1 MGNAIFGSTRH
12 AKEYIVDIQSLVLNE
27 SFVLFPV
34 FLPGWISPIKPPERA
49 NGGVPRSLYD
59 DKPTGLQCVVDP
71 WSEMQSRNQTMEAF
85 DSVALFINNELTQV
99 DSATVQPG
107 DEQKR
112 IALNVPHGHLNHGV
126 NRLYYKVTR
135 LGGNVETSRDLLVLY
150 HLRAPANLDLMIPP
164 DVVANGVSAEQ
175 AAQGVEFGFTFT
187 PLEPFSLVRFRIGNE
202 LYTREVTSP
211 PTPVTV
217 TLFTADFQ
225 KIGDGKIELDFV
237 VTDQLGNSS
246 TSTVKTLDVHLSRP
260 LELPAPTVRGQTGNN
275 FSPTQPEIRVLVP
288 QGSLLPDDKL
298 TVQWTGA
305 TAVPAG
311 SYTSTQRLVSAGL
324 EIAVP
329 RSVLAYSLG
338 KPVTVTYTIER
349 NGVSTTSLPL
359 TLNIQTLPAS
369 ALITP
374 KIIDADANNVLDV
387 IALGTKNPTIHGLL
401 WTLID
406 VGQHVWMSLEG
417 KKADGSPHNLTVWSG
432 GASYA
437 NATWVSQGFWPRTFA
452 NSYVKELGN
461 DSTLTIKFKAS
472 LDKSNNAATATV
484 FPDRTYTIRAVALV
498 APTITQALDSK
509 GVAIPQGGT
518 TVDTIVKLSGAGA
531 KGQKVQIKDGATVKG
546 EATVNLTT
554 GLWELTV
561 TGLTVAAHSFTAT
574 ALYGSGQV
582 SAARTLT
589 VIASTAPTITQALDS
604 KGVVIPQ
611 GGTTVDTIVKLSGAG
626 AKGQKVQIK
635 DGATVKGEA
644 TVNLT
649 TGLWELTVTGLT
661 VAAHSFTATALYGSG
676 QVSAARTLTVIASTA
691 PTITQALDSKGV
703 AIPQG
708 GTTVDTTVK
717 LSGAGAKG
725 QKVQIKDGAT
735 VKGEA
740 TVNLTTGLWELI
752 ITGLSVAAHSFT
764 ATALYGSGQVS
775 AARTLNVIVKELAI
789 DTTPL
794 RLSAFKINW
803 WNTSPVPGNFATR
816 LPSGGT
822 PPYRYWSRN
831 INVATVDS
839 RGEVTGVKNGSAFI
853 DVHDSAGKFVTY
865 QVVVSN
871 VWDLVASFHVPTD
884 LATNIGNRRGHRPFT
899 QSDLDHLKR
908 FNSPI
913 RLSAGELWC
922 CVPPSGGYSSVFN
935 TVSQSFS
942 QAHETAKY
950 GSITLYAVV

>member
-150 HLRAPANLDLMIPP
+150 HLRAPVNLDLMIPP

-311 SYTSTQRLVSAGL
+311 SYTSPQRLVSAGL

-509 GVAIPQGGT
+509 GV
-518 TVDTIVKLSGAGA
+518 V
-531 KGQKVQIKDGATVKG
+531 
-546 EATVNLTT
+546 
-554 GLWELTV
+554 
-561 TGLTVAAHSFTAT
+561 
-574 ALYGSGQV
+574 
-582 SAARTLT
+582 
-589 VIASTAPTITQALDS
+589 
-604 KGVVIPQ
+604 
-611 GGTTVDTIVKLSGAG
+611 
-626 AKGQKVQIK
+626 
-635 DGATVKGEA
+635 
-644 TVNLT
+644 
-649 TGLWELTVTGLT
+649 
-661 VAAHSFTATALYGSG
+661 
-676 QVSAARTLTVIASTA
+676 
-691 PTITQALDSKGV
+691 
-703 AIPQG
+703 IPQG

-735 VKGEA
+735 IKGEA
-740 TVNLTTGLWELI
+740 TVNLTTGLWELTV
-752 ITGLSVAAHSFT
+752 TGLTVAAHSFT

>member
-1 MGNAIFGSTRH
+1 
-12 AKEYIVDIQSLVLNE
+12 
-27 SFVLFPV
+27 
-34 FLPGWISPIKPPERA
+34 
-49 NGGVPRSLYD
+49 
-59 DKPTGLQCVVDP
+59 
-71 WSEMQSRNQTMEAF
+71 
-85 DSVALFINNELTQV
+85 
-99 DSATVQPG
+99 
-107 DEQKR
+107 
-112 IALNVPHGHLNHGV
+112 
-126 NRLYYKVTR
+126 
-135 LGGNVETSRDLLVLY
+135 
-150 HLRAPANLDLMIPP
+150 
-164 DVVANGVSAEQ
+164 
-175 AAQGVEFGFTFT
+175 
-187 PLEPFSLVRFRIGNE
+187 
-202 LYTREVTSP
+202 
-211 PTPVTV
+211 
-217 TLFTADFQ
+217 
-225 KIGDGKIELDFV
+225 
-237 VTDQLGNSS
+237 
-246 TSTVKTLDVHLSRP
+246 
-260 LELPAPTVRGQTGNN
+260 
-275 FSPTQPEIRVLVP
+275 
-288 QGSLLPDDKL
+288 
-298 TVQWTGA
+298 
-305 TAVPAG
+305 
-311 SYTSTQRLVSAGL
+311 
-324 EIAVP
+324 
-329 RSVLAYSLG
+329 
-338 KPVTVTYTIER
+338 
-349 NGVSTTSLPL
+349 
-359 TLNIQTLPAS
+359 
-369 ALITP
+369 
-374 KIIDADANNVLDV
+374 
-387 IALGTKNPTIHGLL
+387 
-401 WTLID
+401 
-406 VGQHVWMSLEG
+406 
-417 KKADGSPHNLTVWSG
+417 
-432 GASYA
+432 
-437 NATWVSQGFWPRTFA
+437 
-452 NSYVKELGN
+452 
-461 DSTLTIKFKAS
+461 
-472 LDKSNNAATATV
+472 
-484 FPDRTYTIRAVALV
+484 
-498 APTITQALDSK
+498 
-509 GVAIPQGGT
+509 
-518 TVDTIVKLSGAGA
+518 
-531 KGQKVQIKDGATVKG
+531 
-546 EATVNLTT
+546 
-554 GLWELTV
+554 
-561 TGLTVAAHSFTAT
+561 VAAHSFTAT

-611 GGTTVDTIVKLSGAG
+611 GGTTVDTTVKLSGAG

-661 VAAHSFTATALYGSG
+661 
-676 QVSAARTLTVIASTA
+676 
-691 PTITQALDSKGV
+691 
-703 AIPQG
+703 
-708 GTTVDTTVK
+708 
-717 LSGAGAKG
+717 
-725 QKVQIKDGAT
+725 
-735 VKGEA
+735 
-740 TVNLTTGLWELI
+740 
-752 ITGLSVAAHSFT
+752 VAAHSFT

>member
-604 KGVVIPQ
+604 KGV
-611 GGTTVDTIVKLSGAG
+611 
-626 AKGQKVQIK
+626 
-635 DGATVKGEA
+635 
-644 TVNLT
+644 
-649 TGLWELTVTGLT
+649 
-661 VAAHSFTATALYGSG
+661 
-676 QVSAARTLTVIASTA
+676 
-691 PTITQALDSKGV
+691 

>member
-1 MGNAIFGSTRH
+1 MGNAIFGSARH

-34 FLPGWISPIKPPERA
+34 FVPGWVSPIKPPERA
-49 NGGVPRSLYD
+49 NGGIPRLLYD

-71 WSEMQSRNQTMEAF
+71 WSELKSRNQIMEAF
-85 DSVALFINNELTQV
+85 DSVALFVNNELTPV
-99 DSATVQPG
+99 DGATVQPG

-135 LGGNVETSRDLLVLY
+135 LGDNVETSRDLLVLY
-150 HLRAPANLDLMIPP
+150 HLRAPGNLDLMIPP
-164 DVVANGVSAEQ
+164 DVVANGVSAER

-288 QGSLLPDDKL
+288 QGILQPGYLLSVNWKSAHPD
-298 TVQWTGA
+298 A
-305 TAVPAG
+305 AG
-311 SYTSTQRLVSAGL
+311 SYTSPQRLVSAGL

-338 KPVTVTYTIER
+338 KTVVVTYTIEI
-349 NGVSTTSLPL
+349 NGVSSASLPL

-387 IALGTKNPTIHGLL
+387 IALGTKTPTIHGLL

-406 VGQHVWMSLEG
+406 AGQQVWMILEG
-417 KKADGSPHNLTVWSG
+417 KKADGSPHNLTVWNG
-432 GASYA
+432 GASNV
-437 NATWVSQGFWPRTFA
+437 NAAWVNQGFWPRTFA

-472 LDKSNNAATATV
+472 LDKSNNATTATV

-498 APTITQALDSK
+498 APTITEALDSK
-509 GVAIPQGGT
+509 GV
-518 TVDTIVKLSGAGA
+518 L
-531 KGQKVQIKDGATVKG
+531 
-546 EATVNLTT
+546 
-554 GLWELTV
+554 
-561 TGLTVAAHSFTAT
+561 
-574 ALYGSGQV
+574 
-582 SAARTLT
+582 
-589 VIASTAPTITQALDS
+589 
-604 KGVVIPQ
+604 
-611 GGTTVDTIVKLSGAG
+611 
-626 AKGQKVQIK
+626 
-635 DGATVKGEA
+635 
-644 TVNLT
+644 
-649 TGLWELTVTGLT
+649 
-661 VAAHSFTATALYGSG
+661 
-676 QVSAARTLTVIASTA
+676 
-691 PTITQALDSKGV
+691 
-703 AIPQG
+703 IPQG

-717 LSGAGAKG
+717 LSGTGAKG
-725 QKVQIKDGAT
+725 QKVQIKDGTT

-740 TVNLTTGLWELI
+740 TVDLTTGLWELI

-775 AARTLNVIVKELAI
+775 AARTLTVTADLWKDSVTDFTNGTAGSWAIGSAGRYGRVTGGLFQNDTAIGQTGFAGVVFNQTFLFTAGRTYSFSINV
-789 DTTPL
+789 
-794 RLSAFKINW
+794 RN
-803 WNTSPVPGNFATR
+803 NGPVAHL
-816 LPSGGT
+816 LPSFSVTLSSGQGIL
-822 PPYRYWSRN
+822 PA
-831 INVATVDS
+831 ATVPKTGEWIS
-839 RGEVTGVKNGSAFI
+839 R
-853 DVHDSAGKFVTY
+853 
-865 QVVVSN
+865 
-871 VWDLVASFHVPTD
+871 VASF
-884 LATNIGNRRGHRPFT
+884 
-899 QSDLDHLKR
+899 S
-908 FNSPI
+908 
-913 RLSAGELWC
+913 
-922 CVPPSGGYSSVFN
+922 
-935 TVSQSFS
+935 VSQTGNQTISIVS
-942 QAHETAKY
+942 HQDR
-950 GSITLYAVV
+950 GSGSGTDGGNDYQIDNIIVRRLV

>member
-1 MGNAIFGSTRH
+1 M
-12 AKEYIVDIQSLVLNE
+12 DIQSLVLSE

-554 GLWELTV
+554 GLWEL
-561 TGLTVAAHSFTAT
+561 
-574 ALYGSGQV
+574 
-582 SAARTLT
+582 
-589 VIASTAPTITQALDS
+589 
-604 KGVVIPQ
+604 
-611 GGTTVDTIVKLSGAG
+611 
-626 AKGQKVQIK
+626 
-635 DGATVKGEA
+635 
-644 TVNLT
+644 
-649 TGLWELTVTGLT
+649 
-661 VAAHSFTATALYGSG
+661 
-676 QVSAARTLTVIASTA
+676 
-691 PTITQALDSKGV
+691 
-703 AIPQG
+703 
-708 GTTVDTTVK
+708 
-717 LSGAGAKG
+717 
-725 QKVQIKDGAT
+725 
-735 VKGEA
+735 
-740 TVNLTTGLWELI
+740 I

>member
-311 SYTSTQRLVSAGL
+311 SYTSPQRLVSAGL

-509 GVAIPQGGT
+509 GV
-518 TVDTIVKLSGAGA
+518 
-531 KGQKVQIKDGATVKG
+531 
-546 EATVNLTT
+546 
-554 GLWELTV
+554 
-561 TGLTVAAHSFTAT
+561 
-574 ALYGSGQV
+574 
-582 SAARTLT
+582 
-589 VIASTAPTITQALDS
+589 
-604 KGVVIPQ
+604 VIPQ
-611 GGTTVDTIVKLSGAG
+611 GGTTVDTTVKLSGAG